1 MFSLLTKPWIPVAG
15 RDPVSLNELFE
26 SDEAYEL
33 CGPVAD
39 QLACFLFLR
48 ALTQRACEDALEY
61 REDWQDLTP
70 EAFRRKVLD
79 YLHKHEALFDLG
91 GEKPFLQYPDLG
103 AADLEKAWYLTE
115 IRLGVAAGNTT
126 ILNETQSNHPL
137 SDSELVCGFLRLVA
151 IPFSGKRF
159 DKTITLK
166 KGLEKK
172 SAAPALTMGTNGYLH
187 NFVLADGLVETLRY
201 NLLTKE
207 DIEEYAYIKG
217 IGVPPWERMPVS
229 EENFQFTLYEFLFP
243 IARFCLIRGDRIVVT
258 DGVSPKL
265 LPGMVPPSVAV
276 QKKVKDTSK
285 KRGGSSDKFKEEIRT
300 LKASRWSLPWRHI
313 DEILS
318 FYDKDSTEWK
328 CLQTSLIADR
338 KGHKGI
344 WSLGIQV
351 AYQSG
356 EQYMTASD
364 GFVCQTFAF
373 PDGDKKGSD
382 AYARYTEEKQ
392 RLDRLVKVLVAV
404 IHGYWSHLG
413 YASDMRKDR
422 VDQAVQYFWSEC
434 DNLKE
439 DLENLC
445 KIGERESYRRKTLGL
460 VYKVFDLMCPK
471 IPGNKRLE
479 AWAKNRPFSLREE
492 MK

>member
-15 RDPVSLNELFE
+15 RYPLSLTELFE
-26 SDEAYEL
+26 NDEAYEL

-48 ALTQRACEDALEY
+48 ALTQRACEDVLEY

-70 EAFRRKVLD
+70 EVFRRKVLD
-79 YLHKHEALFDLG
+79 YLHKHEALFDLE
-91 GEKPFLQYPDLG
+91 GEKPFLQYP
-103 AADLEKAWYLTE
+103 AFETADPDKAWFLTD

-126 ILNETQSNHPL
+126 ILNETQL
-137 SDSELVCGFLRLVA
+137 SRALRDSELACGFLRLVS
-151 IPFSGKRF
+151 IPFGGKRF
-159 DKTITLK
+159 DKTLALKEGLK
-166 KGLEKK
+166 KTT
-172 SAAPALTMGTNGYLH
+172 AAPALTMGTSGYLH

-207 DIEEYAYIKG
+207 DIEGCAYIKDM
-217 IGVPPWERMPVS
+217 GVPPWERMPIS
-229 EENFQFTLYEFLFP
+229 EEDFHFTLYEFLFP

-265 LPGMVPPSVAV
+265 PLGMVPPSVAV
-276 QKKVKDTSK
+276 QRKDSDGTKKKSGK
-285 KRGGSSDKFKEEIRT
+285 SAKSKEEVRT
-300 LKASRWSLPWRHI
+300 LKANRWSLPWRHM

-318 FYDKDSTEWK
+318 FYDESTGWK
-328 CLQTSLIADR
+328 CLQTSAGRER
-338 KGHKGI
+338 KGKKGV

-373 PDGDKKGSD
+373 PDGDSEGAE
-382 AYARYTEEKQ
+382 AYARYAEEKQ
-392 RLDRLVKVLVAV
+392 RLIRLVKVLMAATY
-404 IHGYWSHLG
+404 GYWTSLKCTPE
-413 YASDMRKDR
+413 MRKER
-422 VDQAVQYFWSEC
+422 VDRTVQEFWTEC

-439 DLENLC
+439 DFEHLC
-445 KIGERESYRRKTLGL
+445 KTGERETYRRKTLGL
-460 VYKVFDLMCPK
+460 IYEVFDRMCPK
-471 IPGNKRLE
+471 NPGNKRLE
-479 AWAKNRPFSLREE
+479 AWVKNRPFSLREE
-492 MK
+492 EQ